1 MPCCFGL
8 RRVEKILLKK
18 CTAYIYRVYICREI
32 KTIKM
37 ELITF
42 SANQKIRVKLKDK
55 GIELYVKTF
64 NDIVPFKDNIS
75 FNEFKRQADELGYHK
90 FTLLN
95 FMYVYGNLK
104 LCQSDYY
111 NLDILFD
118 TQDFK
123 TFKQ

>member
-1 MPCCFGL
+1 
-8 RRVEKILLKK
+8 
-18 CTAYIYRVYICREI
+18 
-32 KTIKM
+32 M